1 MTRLELNNVLINA
14 NNIQQKYVKVLKVWM
29 IWCLWMP
36 MITVKLKT
44 CEKKSVK
51 KDPEMLKFVPDD
63 FKTRET
69 FEKAVKK
76 SLFALMHVSDQYK
89 PQ

>member
-1 MTRLELNNVLINA
+1 
-14 NNIQQKYVKVLKVWM
+14 
-29 IWCLWMP
+29 
-36 MITVKLKT
+36 
-44 CEKKSVK
+44 
-51 KDPEMLKFVPDD
+51 MLKFVPDD

-89 PQ
+89 PQQIRKKIILENYWSY